1 MYSGRDKGFIFV
13 MNDFIL
19 QLEGM
24 EFAIIAAGE
33 GSRLRK
39 EGFNLP
45 KPMLPLHGVPLI
57 ERLIRLFAQEGAK
70 KVHVIINKQSP
81 ELKLFLQ
88 NTAFE
93 LPILLIEEDTPSS
106 LHSFALLVKNNP
118 DWESCCLT
126 TTDTVFKPHE
136 FHGYLTAFRSKA
148 DVDAF
153 MAVTPFVD
161 DESPLYVN
169 TDQDL
174 KVEAFVDQSTPASR
188 FVSGGIYCFRR
199 AAMNCALDSV
209 ETGNSRMR
217 NFQRALLKKDLRVEA
232 FVFEKVVDIDHLK
245 DRIVAEQFLSEEV
258 S

>member
-1 MYSGRDKGFIFV
+1 

-45 KPMLPLHGVPLI
+45 KPLLPLHGVPLI
-57 ERLIRLFAQEGAK
+57 ERLIRVFAKEGARQ
-70 KVHVIINKQSP
+70 VHVIINRQSP
-81 ELKLFLQ
+81 ELKTFLTH
-88 NTAFE
+88 TAFE
-93 LPILLIEEDTPSS
+93 LPIILIEEDTPSS
-106 LHSFALLVKNNP
+106 LHSFALLIKSNP
-118 DWESCCLT
+118 AWTSCCLT
-126 TTDTVFKPHE
+126 TTDTVFRPHE
-136 FHGYLTAFRSKA
+136 FHGYLTAFHQRVEA
-148 DVDAF
+148 DAF

-169 TDQDL
+169 TDNAL
-174 KVEAFVDQSTPASR
+174 NVEAFLDKATAETK
-188 FVSGGIYCFRR
+188 FVSGGIYCFRK
-199 AAMNCALDSV
+199 AALDCALRSV
-209 ETGNSRMR
+209 AAGNSRMR
-217 NFQRALLKKDLRVEA
+217 NFQRALLENDLRVKA

>member
-1 MYSGRDKGFIFV
+1 

-45 KPMLPLHGVPLI
+45 KPLLPLHGVPLI
-57 ERLIRLFAQEGAK
+57 ERLIRVFAKEGAQQ
-70 KVHVIINKQSP
+70 VHVIINRQSP
-81 ELKLFLQ
+81 ELKTFLTH
-88 NTAFE
+88 TAFE
-93 LPILLIEEDTPSS
+93 LPIILIEEDTPSS

-118 DWESCCLT
+118 AWTSCCLT
-126 TTDTVFKPHE
+126 TTDTVFRPHE
-136 FHGYLTAFRSKA
+136 FHEYLTAFHQKSDA
-148 DVDAF
+148 DAF

-169 TDQDL
+169 TDDEL
-174 KVEAFVDQSTPASR
+174 HVEAFLDKATVGTK
-188 FVSGGIYCFRR
+188 FVSGGIYCFRK
-199 AAMNCALDSV
+199 AAMDCALRSV
-209 ETGNSRMR
+209 AAGNSRMR
-217 NFQRALLKKDLRVEA
+217 NFQRALLENDLNVDA

-245 DRIVAEQFLSEEV
+245 DRIVAERFLSEEV

>member
-1 MYSGRDKGFIFV
+1 

-45 KPMLPLHGVPLI
+45 KPLLPLHGVPLI
-57 ERLIRLFAQEGAK
+57 ERLIRVFAKEGAQQ
-70 KVHVIINKQSP
+70 VHVIINRQSP
-81 ELKLFLQ
+81 ELKTFLTH
-88 NTAFE
+88 TAFE
-93 LPILLIEEDTPSS
+93 LPIILIEEDTPSS

-118 DWESCCLT
+118 AWTSCCLT
-126 TTDTVFKPHE
+126 TTDTVFRPHE
-136 FHGYLTAFRSKA
+136 FHEYLTAFHQKSDA
-148 DVDAF
+148 DAF

-169 TDQDL
+169 TDDEL
-174 KVEAFVDQSTPASR
+174 HVEAFLDKATAGTK
-188 FVSGGIYCFRR
+188 FVSGGIYCFRK
-199 AAMNCALDSV
+199 AAMDCALRSV
-209 ETGNSRMR
+209 AAGNSRMR
-217 NFQRALLKKDLRVEA
+217 NFQRALLENDLNVDA

-245 DRIVAEQFLSEEV
+245 DRIVAERFLSEEV